1 MILVF
6 KYINLT
12 FCDRSRNGGSEQVS
26 GEIKLNPRI
35 VLDQVS
41 KLRDHINEVTPSQS
55 AYTNEGTI
63 LESIELAIEN
73 MENLQQLLT
82 DYQALVLDNADHIE
96 KMINDFVAAE
106 EQVAN
111 QIKGG

>member
-12 FCDRSRNGGSEQVS
+12 FRERSRNGGSEQVS

-35 VLDQVS
+35 VLNQVS

-55 AYTNEGTI
+55 DYTNEGTI
-63 LESIELAIEN
+63 LDSIELAREN